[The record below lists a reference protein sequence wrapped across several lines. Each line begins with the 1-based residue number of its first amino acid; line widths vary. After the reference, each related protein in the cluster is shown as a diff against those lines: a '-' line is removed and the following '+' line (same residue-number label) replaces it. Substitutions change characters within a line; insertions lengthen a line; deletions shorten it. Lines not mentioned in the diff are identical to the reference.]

1 MTTLNLQISTSA
13 TDSHM
18 TSVTNDAGRVYT
30 GSGLCSLTDAN
41 LSPGSHGSGDE
52 WWTGNR
58 FTGVTIPN
66 AATINSASLIYTC
79 AGTYN
84 ASPNVVALV
93 VAAHAS
99 DNSGALATTGGDLN
113 NTTRPQ
119 TTAASGTWT
128 QTSITLNTEYSIDI
142 TSVIQEIVNRA
153 GWASGNAITILVCVL
168 STTTV
173 GEWQDYWSYDGSTT
187 KAPKLS
193 VDYTAGGA
201 ATSLVYSRTPRLNAL
216 LVR

>member
-1 MTTLNLQISTSA
+1 MTTLNLQVGTSA
-13 TDSHM
+13 TDSYM
-18 TSVTNDAGRVYT
+18 TSITNDAGRVYT
-30 GSGLCSLTDAN
+30 GSGLCSLTDTN
-41 LSPGSHGSGDE
+41 LSPGSHGSNDE
-52 WWTGNR
+52 WWSAAR
-58 FTGVTIPN
+58 FTSVTIPN

-84 ASPNVVALV
+84 AGSNVVAFI

-119 TTAASGTWT
+119 TTAVSGTWT
-128 QTSITLNTEYSIDI
+128 QTSVTLDTEYSISI

-153 GWASGNAITILVCVL
+153 GWASGNAITILVCVH
-168 STTTV
+168 STTSL

-187 KAPKLS
+187 KAPKLNI
-193 VDYTAGGA
+193 DYTAGGGKA
-201 ATSLVYSRTPRLNAL
+201 IPLRRLPQRIWRKRL
-216 LVR
+216 